1 MEIALTILGLG
12 ALDAIVTGILREA
25 KQQNKIVFVRISM
38 YLTVAIIVLVE
49 VSKLLHYVRGVFGI

>member
-1 MEIALTILGLG
+1 MEIAFTILGLG
-12 ALDAIVTGILREA
+12 ALDAIVSGILKEA

-49 VSKLLHYVRGVFGI
+49 VSKLINFARAVCGV

>member
-12 ALDAIVTGILREA
+12 ALDAIVSGVLKEA
-25 KQQNKIVFVRISM
+25 KQQNKIIFVRISM

-49 VSKLLHYVRGVFGI
+49 VSKLINYARVVFGI

>member
-1 MEIALTILGLG
+1 MEIAFTILGLG
-12 ALDAIVTGILREA
+12 ALDYTISGILKEA

-49 VSKLLHYVRGVFGI
+49 VSKLLNYTRAVFGI